1 MKLFSLLDTQYHKY
15 RQAVQSYL
23 SKTLTQSGKQYGNA
37 TVFGQLINVLGATV
51 QNIMLY
57 IEDAMVEQNKY
68 TAQRKKSVWGLAAL
82 SGYNPSLGKATS
94 VQLKV
99 NFVPTTVQGLNI
111 VINNHQKLVCTQNGL
126 NYNLVLPQEAIVM
139 SVEKDASTRYLQA
152 VQGKFESQ
160 MFVSSGGDYYTINFR
175 FTGNLDPDY
184 MTVKVNN
191 ELWEYVDSIYD
202 MNADGKQ
209 WTWKTSYVSGVDLI
223 FGNDVHGRA
232 LKQGDQVTVEYLL
245 HDGENGNLDVN
256 AETYFVFDSDITDI
270 SGDQLDG
277 NNIFNI
283 TFADHDPVSSGTNSE
298 STEQVRQMIGLNSR
312 GLVLADPANYKMFIN
327 KFSFCGYNRTWSEPG
342 SLVVNSLVIKNYAQ
356 SLRSGEDYFRLSE
369 EDFFL
374 SETQKESIYSCIQ
387 QTGNQLA
394 GVTYNIY
401 NPELCKYA
409 MYMYIKLKNK
419 TTDQEYI
426 TNQIRR
432 LVGEFFSDVASDTF
446 IPKSDIIQ
454 LIKNNISTVDGV
466 DIYFL
471 SERNE
476 TAIQKQQYIERKT
489 KYDPSTGTFRTIS
502 NVIKLYNGENPN
514 LGLDTHGNIYLNSDE
529 QFPVLMGG
537 WDFLNDQNQEI
548 HVVDPLIISFT

>member
-1 MKLFSLLDTQYHKY
+1 MKLFTLLDTQYHRYK
-15 RQAVQSYL
+15 QSVQSYL
-23 SKTLTQSGKQYGNA
+23 SKTLTQSGKPYGNA
-37 TVFGQLINVLGATV
+37 TVFGQLMNVVAATV

-57 IEDAMVEQNKY
+57 IEDALVEQNKF
-68 TAQRKKSVWGLAAL
+68 TAQRKKSIWGLAAL

-99 NFVPTTVQGLNI
+99 NFVPTTVQGLN
-111 VINNHQKLVCTQNGL
+111 VVLSNHQRLVCTQNGL
-126 NYNLVLPQEAIVM
+126 TYNLVLPQEAIVM
-139 SVEKDASTRYLQA
+139 SVERDASTRYIQA

-160 MFVSSGGDYYTINFR
+160 SFVSAGGHYYTINFR
-175 FTGNLDPDY
+175 FTGNIDPDY
-184 MTVKVNN
+184 MEVKVNN
-191 ELWEYVDSIYD
+191 ELWEYADSIYD

-209 WTWKTSYVSGVDLI
+209 WTYRTSYVNGVDLV

-232 LKQGDQVTVEYLL
+232 LKQGDQVTVSYLT
-245 HDGENGNLDVN
+245 HDGEQGNLDVN
-256 AETYFVFDSDITDI
+256 AETYFVFEDAISDI

-312 GLVLADPANYKMFIN
+312 GLVLADPANYRMFIN
-327 KFSFCGYNRTWSEPG
+327 RFSFCGYNRTWSEPG
-342 SLVVNSLVIKNYAQ
+342 SLVVNSLIIKNYAQ
-356 SLRSGEDYFRLSE
+356 SLRKGDDYFNLRE
-369 EDFFL
+369 EDFYL
-374 SETQKESIYSCIQ
+374 TDLQKASIYSCIQ
-387 QTGNQLA
+387 NTGNQLA

-409 MYMYIKLKNK
+409 MYMYVKLKNA

-426 TNQIRR
+426 TNQIRK
-432 LVGEFFSDVASDTF
+432 LVGEFFSEVASDTF
-446 IPKSDIIQ
+446 IPKSDITH
-454 LIKNNISTVDGV
+454 LIKSNIEAVDGI

-476 TAIQKQQYIERKT
+476 TALQRGQYVEKTT
-489 KYDPSTGTFRTIS
+489 KYDPSTGTFRTTA

-514 LGLDTHGNIYLNSDE
+514 LGLDAHGNIYLQSDE

-537 WDFLNDQNQEI
+537 WDFLNEQGQEVK
-548 HVVDPLIISFT
+548 VVDPLIITYN